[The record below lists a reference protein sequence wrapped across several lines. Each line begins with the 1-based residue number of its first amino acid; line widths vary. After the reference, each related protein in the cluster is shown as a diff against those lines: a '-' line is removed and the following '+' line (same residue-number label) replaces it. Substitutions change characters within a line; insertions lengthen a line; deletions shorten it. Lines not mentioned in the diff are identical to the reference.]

1 MNNKTLS
8 EIIKN
13 ARIKKGISQRELS
26 RQTGIDNNTIAKIEN
41 GSRKKPNA
49 LSLKKLAFV
58 LNLELSELLVLS
70 GYTKTDID
78 LILEKNLNEI
88 VILPNENRKNPMFLE
103 DMLNDSKNSL
113 LFKASLKE
121 LLDKS
126 DFSVLDSFKSKNKSE
141 QKIILEELKKY
152 KDNNNQ
158 EIKGL
163 EEHIKSLE
171 EMFNKD

>member
-13 ARIKKGISQRELS
+13 ARIEKGISQRELS

-70 GYTKTDID
+70 GYTKNDID

-88 VILPNENRKNPMFLE
+88 VVLPNENRKNPIFLE
-103 DMLNDSKNSL
+103 DMLNNNKNSL
-113 LFKASLKE
+113 LFKISLKE

-141 QKIILEELKKY
+141 QKIILEELNRY

-163 EEHIKSLE
+163 EEHIKNLE

>member
-78 LILEKNLNEI
+78 LILEKKLNEI
-88 VILPNENRKNPMFLE
+88 VILPNENRKNPIFLE
-103 DMLNDSKNSL
+103 DMLNNSKNSL

-126 DFSVLDSFKSKNKSE
+126 DFLVLDSFKSKNKCE
-141 QKIILEELKKY
+141 QKNILEELRKY

-163 EEHIKSLE
+163 KEHIKNLE
-171 EMFNKD
+171 AMFNKD

>member
-41 GSRKKPNA
+41 GSRKKTNA

-70 GYTKTDID
+70 GYTKNDID
-78 LILEKNLNEI
+78 LILEKDLNEI
-88 VILPNENRKNPMFLE
+88 VVLPNENRKNPIFLE
-103 DMLNDSKNSL
+103 DMLNDNKNSL

-141 QKIILEELKKY
+141 QKIILEELRKY

-163 EEHIKSLE
+163 EEHIKNLE

>member
-1 MNNKTLS
+1 MP
-8 EIIKN
+8 
-13 ARIKKGISQRELS
+13 ISRKAFRKRELS

-70 GYTKTDID
+70 GYSKNDID

-88 VILPNENRKNPMFLE
+88 VILPNENRKSPIFLE

-126 DFSVLDSFKSKNKSE
+126 DFSVLDSFKRKNKSE

-163 EEHIKSLE
+163 EEHIKNLE
-171 EMFNKD
+171 EMLNKN

>member
-41 GSRKKPNA
+41 GSRRKPNP

-88 VILPNENRKNPMFLE
+88 VILPNENRKNPIFLE

-126 DFSVLDSFKSKNKSE
+126 DFSILDSFKHKNKCE
-141 QKIILEELKKY
+141 QKIILEELRKC

>member
-41 GSRKKPNA
+41 GSRRKPNP

-58 LNLELSELLVLS
+58 LNIELSELLVLS

-88 VILPNENRKNPMFLE
+88 VILPNENRKNPIFLE

-126 DFSVLDSFKSKNKSE
+126 DFLVLDSFKSKNKCE
-141 QKIILEELKKY
+141 QKIVLEELRKY

-163 EEHIKSLE
+163 EEHIKNLE
-171 EMFNKD
+171 EMLNKN

>member
-1 MNNKTLS
+1 MNSKTLS
-8 EIIKN
+8 EIIKK
-13 ARIKKGISQRELS
+13 ARVKKGISQRELS
-26 RQTGIDNNTIAKIEN
+26 GQTGIDNNTIAKIEN
-41 GSRKKPNA
+41 GSRRKPNS

-88 VILPNENRKNPMFLE
+88 VILPNENRKSPIFLE
-103 DMLNDSKNSL
+103 DMLNNSKNSL

-163 EEHIKSLE
+163 EEHIKNLE
-171 EMFNKD
+171 EMLNKN

>member
-13 ARIKKGISQRELS
+13 ARIKKDISQRELS

-70 GYTKTDID
+70 GYTKNDID
-78 LILEKNLNEI
+78 LILEKDLNEI
-88 VILPNENRKNPMFLE
+88 VVLPNENRKNPIFLE
-103 DMLNDSKNSL
+103 NMLNNNKNSL
-113 LFKASLKE
+113 LFKISLKE

-141 QKIILEELKKY
+141 QKFILEELIKY

-163 EEHIKSLE
+163 EEHIKHLE

>member
-13 ARIKKGISQRELS
+13 ARIEKGISQRELS

-70 GYTKTDID
+70 GYTKNDID
-78 LILEKNLNEI
+78 LILEKNSNEI
-88 VILPNENRKNPMFLE
+88 VVLPNENRKNPIFLE
-103 DMLNDSKNSL
+103 DILNSSKNSL
-113 LFKASLKE
+113 LFKTSLKE

-126 DFSVLDSFKSKNKSE
+126 DFSVLDSFKSKNKGE
-141 QKIILEELKKY
+141 QKIILEELSKY
-152 KDNNNQ
+152 KNNNNQ

-163 EEHIKSLE
+163 EEHIKNLE
-171 EMFNKD
+171 VMFNKD

>member
-70 GYTKTDID
+70 GYSKNDID

-88 VILPNENRKNPMFLE
+88 VILPNENRKNPIFLE
-103 DMLNDSKNSL
+103 DMLNNNKNSL

-141 QKIILEELKKY
+141 QKIILEELRKC

>member
-13 ARIKKGISQRELS
+13 ARITKGISQRELS

-41 GSRKKPNA
+41 GSRRKPNP

-88 VILPNENRKNPMFLE
+88 VILSNENRKNPMFLE

-126 DFSVLDSFKSKNKSE
+126 DFSVLDSFKSKNKRE
-141 QKIILEELKKY
+141 QKVILEELKKY

-163 EEHIKSLE
+163 EEHIKNLE
-171 EMFNKD
+171 EMLNKN

>member
-8 EIIKN
+8 EIIKK

-41 GSRKKPNA
+41 GSRRKPNP

-78 LILEKNLNEI
+78 LIL
-88 VILPNENRKNPMFLE
+88 
-103 DMLNDSKNSL
+103 
-113 LFKASLKE
+113 
-121 LLDKS
+121 
-126 DFSVLDSFKSKNKSE
+126 
-141 QKIILEELKKY
+141 KK
-152 KDNNNQ
+152 
-158 EIKGL
+158 L
-163 EEHIKSLE
+163 S
-171 EMFNKD
+171 

>member
-1 MNNKTLS
+1 MDNKTLS

-13 ARIKKGISQRELS
+13 ARIEKGISQRELS

-70 GYTKTDID
+70 GYTKNDID
-78 LILEKNLNEI
+78 LILEKDLNEI
-88 VILPNENRKNPMFLE
+88 VVLPNENRKNPMFLE
-103 DMLNDSKNSL
+103 DMLNNSKNSL
-113 LFKASLKE
+113 LFKTSLKE

-141 QKIILEELKKY
+141 QKIILEELRKY

-163 EEHIKSLE
+163 EEHIKNLE

>member
-1 MNNKTLS
+1 M
-8 EIIKN
+8 
-13 ARIKKGISQRELS
+13 S

-41 GSRKKPNA
+41 VSRKKPNA

-88 VILPNENRKNPMFLE
+88 VILPNENRKSPIFLE
-103 DMLNDSKNSL
+103 DMLNNSKNSL
-113 LFKASLKE
+113 LFKVSLKE

-126 DFSVLDSFKSKNKSE
+126 DFSVLDSFKSKNKIE
-141 QKIILEELKKY
+141 QKIILEELNKY
-152 KDNNNQ
+152 KNNNNQ

-163 EEHIKSLE
+163 EEHIKNLK

>member
-26 RQTGIDNNTIAKIEN
+26 RQTDIDNNTIAKIEN
-41 GSRKKPNA
+41 GSRRKPNP

-70 GYTKTDID
+70 GYSKTDID

-88 VILPNENRKNPMFLE
+88 VVLHNENRKNPIFLE
-103 DMLNDSKNSL
+103 DMLNNSKNSL

-126 DFSVLDSFKSKNKSE
+126 DFSVLDSFKGKNKSE
-141 QKIILEELKKY
+141 QKNILEELKKY

-158 EIKGL
+158 EINGL
-163 EEHIKSLE
+163 EEHIKNLE
-171 EMFNKD
+171 EMLNKN

>member
-8 EIIKN
+8 ETIKN

-41 GSRKKPNA
+41 GSRRKPNP

-88 VILPNENRKNPMFLE
+88 VVLHNENRKNPIFLE
-103 DMLNDSKNSL
+103 DMLNNSKNSL

-171 EMFNKD
+171 EKLNKN

>member
-1 MNNKTLS
+1 M
-8 EIIKN
+8 
-13 ARIKKGISQRELS
+13 
-26 RQTGIDNNTIAKIEN
+26 
-41 GSRKKPNA
+41 
-49 LSLKKLAFV
+49 
-58 LNLELSELLVLS
+58 
-70 GYTKTDID
+70 
-78 LILEKNLNEI
+78 LEKYENSSDKDGLLSMLSYIRMNLFND
-88 VILPNENRKNPMFLE
+88 VQE

-141 QKIILEELKKY
+141 QKIILEELRKC

-163 EEHIKSLE
+163 EEHIKNLE

>member
-1 MNNKTLS
+1 MDNKTLS

-13 ARIKKGISQRELS
+13 ARIEKGISQRELS

-70 GYTKTDID
+70 GYTKNDID
-78 LILEKNLNEI
+78 LILEKDLNEI
-88 VILPNENRKNPMFLE
+88 VVLPNENRKNPIFLE
-103 DMLNDSKNSL
+103 DMLNNNKNSL
-113 LFKASLKE
+113 LFKISLKE

-141 QKIILEELKKY
+141 QKIILEELNRY

-163 EEHIKSLE
+163 EEHIKNLE